1 MTSYCT
7 HFSHEK
13 TEFWRGQML
22 CLGAHSGPVLTVWT
36 RASGTGHAVLN
47 VLVCVCHPGQ
57 LKAPSSLSKAPCWIL
72 NHMV

>member
-22 CLGAHSGPVLTVWT
+22 CLGAHSGPVLTLCGPGLLEQ
-36 RASGTGHAVLN
+36 GTLF
-47 VLVCVCHPGQ
+47 
-57 LKAPSSLSKAPCWIL
+57 
-72 NHMV
+72 